1 MAEVLVIDDGGV
13 GRLGRSA
20 ALEAAGHRPTAM
32 GWEEAGRL
40 AGGRGSTRFDLVL
53 AGLRPDPSSWDR
65 YPMLATV
72 SRLRESLDGRPE
84 VVAILWGS
92 AVGNPLLGL
101 RLARAGVTR
110 VVPAEVAACAASLHR
125 VVTDPHVGRPP
136 APTSHQLACVG
147 VGADSEP
154 DAVVAWVME
163 RAARPESGSGY
174 RNAFDPAHAQN
185 TCGLSRRQAHT
196 LRVRLAQAGRILPS
210 ASRGGGGPVR
220 DTSVPRWA
228 EVVAV
233 VNLCRGFEV
242 ADRPD
247 QLPVG
252 AVEPRRFVA

>member
-1 MAEVLVIDDGGV
+1 MAEVLVIDDGEV

-110 VVPAEVAACAASLHR
+110 VVPADL
-125 VVTDPHVGRPP
+125 
-136 APTSHQLACVG
+136 
-147 VGADSEP
+147 
-154 DAVVAWVME
+154 
-163 RAARPESGSGY
+163 
-174 RNAFDPAHAQN
+174 
-185 TCGLSRRQAHT
+185 
-196 LRVRLAQAGRILPS
+196 
-210 ASRGGGGPVR
+210 RGGLPPVFAR
-220 DTSVPRWA
+220 VPSRT
-228 EVVAV
+228 
-233 VNLCRGFEV
+233 
-242 ADRPD
+242 PS
-247 QLPVG
+247 
-252 AVEPRRFVA
+252 PRRHR